1 MILSVIF
8 IESCQSR
15 DTDGKTLKSVCLSK
29 KRTKI
34 VEKGKEGEGGGLR
47 SPGQKLARFY
57 TAGREIM
64 RSCQSVADKI
74 TIWGCNFGREK
85 WPPHTENTR
94 TSVRATTR
102 EVLRWGGAGEKFINT
117 QFRTN

>member
-34 VEKGKEGEGGGLR
+34 VEKGKEGEGGGVKVAGPEVGSILYR
-47 SPGQKLARFY
+47 GTGNNAKLPECCRQNY
-57 TAGREIM
+57 NLGM
-64 RSCQSVADKI
+64 
-74 TIWGCNFGREK
+74 
-85 WPPHTENTR
+85 
-94 TSVRATTR
+94 
-102 EVLRWGGAGEKFINT
+102 
-117 QFRTN
+117 